1 MTSIEKVQTPPT
13 SSGAARRAKRAMAG
27 AALVAV
33 TVALALGWS
42 TRATAQSDGDGRVC
56 NDGTLRGDY
65 GFLVTGLRGSEPFV
79 KVGMRTYDG
88 YGGFVDVGSSH
99 GQVTPPL
106 RNTQL
111 VGTYHVNPDCTGT
124 SIVYLPGNLP
134 PAESDFV
141 IANQGKT
148 VKEAVM
154 LPQPNITSAVL
165 EKK

>member
-1 MTSIEKVQTPPT
+1 M
-13 SSGAARRAKRAMAG
+13 
-27 AALVAV
+27 
-33 TVALALGWS
+33 
-42 TRATAQSDGDGRVC
+42 
-56 NDGTLRGDY
+56 
-65 GFLVTGLRGSEPFV
+65 TGLRGSEPFV

-111 VGTYHVNPDCTGT
+111 VGVYHVNPDCTGT

-134 PAESDFV
+134 PAESDFAIV
-141 IANQGKT
+141 NQGKT

-154 LPQPNITSAVL
+154 LPQPNVTSAVFD
-165 EKK
+165 KK

>member
-1 MTSIEKVQTPPT
+1 MARIEEVPTPSTSLGG
-13 SSGAARRAKRAMAG
+13 SRGAKRAIAG

-33 TVALALGWS
+33 TVTLALGWT

-56 NDGTLRGDY
+56 SDGTLRGDY

-88 YGGFVDVGSSH
+88 YGGFVDAGSSH

-111 VGTYHVNPDCTGT
+111 AGTYHVNPDCTGT

-141 IANQGKT
+141 IMNQGKT